1 MLTQNNNRRQTL
13 PVVQKRRKP
22 RRQSGQAV
30 AFENRESVVQKA
42 RVERTDS
49 DKVIRRNSM
58 ARKLSVRN
66 SMKLPADFLES
77 LKGLD
82 SSLTRMSLVA
92 ATARGGHRPSL
103 AEALANASGSAED
116 DTHINSSNTSATS
129 LHGPEFSEAQLQ
141 QMSEQALQ
149 SSDDEESE
157 EESVVSEVMEE
168 VLEETMEDL

>member
-1 MLTQNNNRRQTL
+1 MTEASVHLTQRRQTL
-13 PVVQKRRKP
+13 PVAQKRRKP
-22 RRQSGQAV
+22 RRQSGLAV

-66 SMKLPADFLES
+66 SMTLPADFLEG

-82 SSLTRMSLVA
+82 ESLTRMSLVA
-92 ATARGGHRPSL
+92 AATTRGGKRPSL
-103 AEALANASGSAED
+103 AEALAKASGSAED
-116 DTHINSSNTSATS
+116 DKNTHASATT
-129 LHGPEFSEAQLQ
+129 HGPEFSEAQLRN
-141 QMSEQALQ
+141 MSEQALQ
-149 SSDDEESE
+149 ISDDDEEESE

-168 VLEETMEDL
+168 TMEDL